1 MNSPAADCVNKRDM
15 DQNQDPI
22 KLDLPADFIYIY
34 LVHIGVKSSAGFRC
48 WVEATHGSSACR
60 WKCGGDEES
69 AGSNWSILILHS
81 VYVSPVCRSFDGT
94 LSFVKRRFYWC
105 F

>member
-1 MNSPAADCVNKRDM
+1 MLESSLDKDEQSTDM

-22 KLDLPADFIYIY
+22 KLDLPADFVYIY

-69 AGSNWSILILHS
+69 AGCNWSILILHS
-81 VYVSPVCRSFDGT
+81 VYVSPVRHVREARC
-94 LSFVKRRFYWC
+94 L
-105 F
+105 